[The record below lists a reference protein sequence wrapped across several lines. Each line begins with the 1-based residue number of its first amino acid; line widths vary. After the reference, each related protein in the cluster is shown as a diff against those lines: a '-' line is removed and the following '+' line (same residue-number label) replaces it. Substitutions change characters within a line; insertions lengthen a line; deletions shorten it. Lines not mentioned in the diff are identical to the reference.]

1 VTFNEAWRTVLLQ
14 KYATFTGRA
23 GRSEFWWYVLFQ
35 FCVIVAA
42 GIIDGVIF
50 RGTRLVSG
58 IAGLALLVPNIAV
71 GVRRLHDTERSG
83 WWYLLALIPII
94 GSLILLYFWI
104 RPGTPGPNQ
113 YGEDP
118 ATADRTAAIVV

>member
-35 FCVIVAA
+35 FCVMIAA
-42 GIIDGVIF
+42 GIIDAVIF

-71 GVRRLHDTERSG
+71 GVRRLHDTNRSG
-83 WWYLLALIPII
+83 WWYLLVFVPII
-94 GSLILLYFWI
+94 GGLILLYFWVL
-104 RPGTPGPNQ
+104 PGTPALNR
-113 YGEDP
+113 YGSDP
-118 ATADRTAAIVV
+118 ATAEGSAAIVV